1 LPLVLQEEFAGIL
14 EFPSVQPCIFQ
25 SIKLLLKTG
34 RLDNFSGQYCPVLGY
49 DQINGRGFVTPQP
62 AAADAHNRSAYQSR
76 VYEEDQLE
84 IPAFLRRQSS

>member
-1 LPLVLQEEFAGIL
+1 
-14 EFPSVQPCIFQ
+14 
-25 SIKLLLKTG
+25 
-34 RLDNFSGQYCPVLGY
+34 VLGY